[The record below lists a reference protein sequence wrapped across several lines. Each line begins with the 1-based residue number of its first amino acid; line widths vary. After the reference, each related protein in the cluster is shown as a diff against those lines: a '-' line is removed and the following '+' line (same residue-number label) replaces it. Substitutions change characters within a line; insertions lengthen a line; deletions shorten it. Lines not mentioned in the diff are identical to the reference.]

1 MAIKR
6 RVCGAVA
13 GLSLALGV
21 AACTSS
27 GATTSS
33 IGATTSSSSGATAS
47 SSGGATSSG
56 VNVAGA
62 QAIVA
67 KYLNPPQ
74 SLGLPPLSKKPPTGK
89 YLITLET
96 PQAVSAEKDE
106 AIAQAAALLGWKY

>member
-27 GATTSS
+27 SGATVS
-33 IGATTSSSSGATAS
+33 GSSGATVSGS
-47 SSGGATSSG
+47 SGATVSGSGGAASSG

-89 YLITLET
+89 YVISL
-96 PQAVSAEKDE
+96 
-106 AIAQAAALLGWKY
+106 